1 MLPQYLVRARAWW
14 FNKVPLSVTLVLLL
28 LDGTALTVPA
38 VLTVVLVVLTV
49 CAVGNYGY
57 ALNELYDVEE
67 DARAKRSNAVSAL
80 GRRRVTLI
88 IVTSAFAAELLAT
101 AAAGASGAVLTFI
114 ELLLPLVYS
123 VPPLR
128 LKERKWLGVAADA
141 LAAHVYPAAIALLTV
156 SHLEVLRVPTLL
168 SAGVLTW
175 SAAVGIRG
183 ILSHQLHTAGRDR
196 QGGLTTVV
204 HDFGSLPLERFIV
217 FVLLPIEAAG
227 FIGAV
232 VVRGGGPILWGF
244 GTLYLA
250 AEAFRTLR
258 GDFVVTALRP
268 EGQRYLPFVEE
279 SFYKAWGPIVFAL
292 DAARVDLA
300 YLLFIPLY
308 VWWFKPH
315 LLAEE
320 AKLRA
325 IARAIRFWLAGLGR
339 AA

>member
-28 LDGTALTVPA
+28 LDGAALTVPA

-57 ALNELYDVEE
+57 ALNDLYDVEE
-67 DARAKRSNAVSAL
+67 DARAKRSNAVGAL

-88 IVTSAFAAELLAT
+88 IVTSALAAELLAT
-101 AAAGASGAVLTFI
+101 AAAGALGAGLTFI

-123 VPPLR
+123 VPPFR
-128 LKERKWLGVAADA
+128 IKERKWLGLAADA
-141 LAAHVYPAAIALLTV
+141 LAAHVYPAALALLTI
-156 SHLEVLRVPTLL
+156 SHLEVSPVPALL
-168 SAGVLTW
+168 SACVLTW
-175 SAAVGIRG
+175 SVAVGIRG
-183 ILSHQLHTAGRDR
+183 ILSHQLHTAERDR

-204 HDFGSLPLERFIV
+204 HGFDRLPLERFIA

-232 VVRGGGPILWGF
+232 AACGGGPVLWGCGAF
-244 GTLYLA
+244 YLA
-250 AEAFRTLR
+250 AETFRTLH
-258 GDFVVTALRP
+258 GGFVVTALRP

-292 DAARVDLA
+292 DAARVDLT

-315 LLAEE
+315 LLGEE

-325 IARAIRFWLAGLGR
+325 IARAIRSWLAGRGR

>member
-28 LDGTALTVPA
+28 LDGTVLTVPA

-67 DARAKRSNAVSAL
+67 DARAKRSNAVGAL

-88 IVTSAFAAELLAT
+88 IVTSALAAELLAT
-101 AAAGASGAVLTFI
+101 VAAGAWGAALTFI

-128 LKERKWLGVAADA
+128 IKERKWLGLAADA
-141 LAAHVYPAAIALLTV
+141 LAAHVYPAALALLTV
-156 SHLEVLRVPTLL
+156 RHFGVSHAPALL
-168 SAGVLTW
+168 SACVLTW

-183 ILSHQLHTAGRDR
+183 ILSHQLHTAERDR

-204 HDFGSLPLERFIV
+204 HDFGPLPLERFIT
-217 FVLLPIEAAG
+217 FALLPIEAAG

-232 VVRGGGPILWGF
+232 AACGGGPILWGL

-250 AEAFRTLR
+250 SEAFRTLH
-258 GDFVVTALRP
+258 GGFVVIVLRP

-279 SFYKAWGPIVFAL
+279 GFYKAWGPIVVAL

-300 YLLFIPLY
+300 YLFFIPLY
-308 VWWFKPH
+308 AWWFKPH
-315 LLAEE
+315 LVAEE

-325 IARAIRFWLAGLGR
+325 IARALRSWAARPDR